1 MSAETRLPALRV
13 RPFTNSLVIGGNPA
27 YNWPGYPEGLMSLP
41 RTYAC
46 VLCLAALVS
55 FTAAY
60 SQRAPQGASAP
71 PSLDELA
78 RQSLATID
86 GSLKVPGL
94 KQPVDII
101 RDQQGIPH
109 IFAQNDDDLFFA
121 QGYVMAQDRLW
132 QLELWRRW
140 REGRLAEVFGPKA
153 FDYDARA
160 RLMMFRGP
168 WDAKEWTSYHPD
180 AERLFTAWAN
190 GHNAYIATHADNLP
204 VEFKLTGIKP
214 EPWTAKTVT
223 LRWAELGIDSTSA
236 APAAEI
242 QLALNVK
249 QFGAQEANRRAAPDP
264 YDDLKVP
271 EGLDLNWITEEAL
284 AAARKGDDDPFAPG
298 KLPSPEIVEA
308 YRSLVPAKQA
318 ARLMPELQD
327 MDGSNNWVVSGKL
340 TASGF
345 PIVSNDPHRAIIMP
359 SLRYFVHLDA
369 PGWHV
374 IGGGE
379 PPFVGVD
386 LGNNENMA
394 WGVTFAGVDEV
405 DTYVEQTNPANPN
418 ETKFNDTWVP
428 MKIIRE
434 EIKVKG
440 EDKPRVVEL
449 KFSKHGPVF
458 YEDQARHL
466 AFAARSSDQE
476 PGTAPFRGSFKLA
489 QATSC
494 EDFFD
499 RAMAWKLPSHNLI
512 CGDKKGNIA
521 LQVSGLAPDR
531 DGWTGRL
538 PVPGTGKYEWKGFR
552 SDLPREYNPARG
564 YIATANNNTHPQ
576 GYKGRPVFYNTT
588 RDVDIARITRIRQL
602 LDTQIAEHKPF
613 TIEDMERIQQ
623 DSYSLH
629 AERDAPLFKG
639 WTAKNPEA
647 EKARAMIEGW
657 DRILTKDTT
666 PGAIY
671 VRWTTTDAGRK
682 AVAATPGPEQRALV
696 EQGLLEA
703 LERVTK
709 DWGSDQSQWRYGRI
723 NQSPLQHMFIDQ
735 FSLKP
740 VERPGGFND
749 VNATGA
755 NFRRI
760 IDFADVD
767 KTMATNAPGE
777 SGQPGSPYYGNTRE
791 KLADGVYFN
800 LPFTRPA
807 VEKQA
812 AHKLTLLPQ

>member
-1 MSAETRLPALRV
+1 LGLSDAESV
-13 RPFTNSLVIGGNPA
+13 
-27 YNWPGYPEGLMSLP
+27 
-41 RTYAC
+41 
-46 VLCLAALVS
+46 VLC
-55 FTAAY
+55 F
-60 SQRAPQGASAP
+60 
-71 PSLDELA
+71 
-78 RQSLATID
+78 
-86 GSLKVPGL
+86 VP
-94 KQPVDII
+94 
-101 RDQQGIPH
+101 
-109 IFAQNDDDLFFA
+109 N
-121 QGYVMAQDRLW
+121 
-132 QLELWRRW
+132 
-140 REGRLAEVFGPKA
+140 
-153 FDYDARA
+153 
-160 RLMMFRGP
+160 
-168 WDAKEWTSYHPD
+168 
-180 AERLFTAWAN
+180 
-190 GHNAYIATHADNLP
+190 
-204 VEFKLTGIKP
+204 
-214 EPWTAKTVT
+214 
-223 LRWAELGIDSTSA
+223 
-236 APAAEI
+236 
-242 QLALNVK
+242 
-249 QFGAQEANRRAAPDP
+249 
-264 YDDLKVP
+264 
-271 EGLDLNWITEEAL
+271 
-284 AAARKGDDDPFAPG
+284 
-298 KLPSPEIVEA
+298 
-308 YRSLVPAKQA
+308 
-318 ARLMPELQD
+318 
-327 MDGSNNWVVSGKL
+327 
-340 TASGF
+340 
-345 PIVSNDPHRAIIMP
+345 
-359 SLRYFVHLDA
+359 
-369 PGWHV
+369 
-374 IGGGE
+374 
-379 PPFVGVD
+379 
-386 LGNNENMA
+386 
-394 WGVTFAGVDEV
+394 
-405 DTYVEQTNPANPN
+405 
-418 ETKFNDTWVP
+418 
-428 MKIIRE
+428 
-434 EIKVKG
+434 
-440 EDKPRVVEL
+440 
-449 KFSKHGPVF
+449 
-458 YEDQARHL
+458 
-466 AFAARSSDQE
+466 QE
-476 PGTAPFRGSFKLA
+476 PGTAPLRGSLRLA
-489 QATSC
+489 QATNC

-521 LQVSGLAPDR
+521 LQVSGFAPDR

-602 LDTQIAEHKPF
+602 LDKQIAEHKPF

-639 WTAKNPEA
+639 WTAKNPDA

-682 AVAATPGPEQRALV
+682 AVAAQAGPEQRALV

-723 NQSPLQHMFIDQ
+723 NRSPLRHMFIDQ

-760 IDFADVD
+760 IDLADVD

-777 SGQPGSPYYGNTRE
+777 SAQPGSPYYGNTRE

-812 AHKLTLLPQ
+812 AHKLTLSPP

>member
-1 MSAETRLPALRV
+1 
-13 RPFTNSLVIGGNPA
+13 
-27 YNWPGYPEGLMSLP
+27 MSLP
-41 RTYAC
+41 RLHAC
-46 VLCLAALVS
+46 VLCLLALVS
-55 FTAAY
+55 FTSAC
-60 SQRAPQGASAP
+60 SERTVQGAAAP
-71 PSLDELA
+71 ASLDELA
-78 RQSLATID
+78 RQSLAKID
-86 GSLKVPGL
+86 GTLTVHGL
-94 KQPVDII
+94 KRPVEII

-132 QLELWRRW
+132 QLEMWRRW
-140 REGRLAEVFGPKA
+140 REGRLAEIFGPKA

-190 GHNAYIATHADNLP
+190 GHNAYVATHADNLP
-204 VEFKLTGIKP
+204 VEFKLTGIQP

-223 LRWAELGIDSTSA
+223 LRWAELNIDSTSGG
-236 APAAEI
+236 PSSEI

-249 QFGAQEANRRAAPDP
+249 QLGAEEANRRAAPDP

-271 EGLDLNWITEEAL
+271 DGLDLNWITEEAL
-284 AAARKGDDDPFAPG
+284 AASKKGDDDPFAPG
-298 KLPSPEIVEA
+298 KLPPPEIVEA
-308 YRSLVPAKQA
+308 YRSLVPASQA
-318 ARLMPELQD
+318 ARLIPELQD
-327 MDGSNNWVVSGKL
+327 MDGSNNWVVSAKL

-345 PIVSNDPHRAIIMP
+345 PILSNDPHRAIIMP

-386 LGNNENMA
+386 LGSNENMA
-394 WGVTFAGVDEV
+394 WGVTFAGTDEV
-405 DTYVEQTNPANPN
+405 DTYVEETNPANVN
-418 ETKFNDTWVP
+418 ETKFNGAWVP

-440 EDKPRVVEL
+440 ENKPRVVEL

-466 AFAARSSDQE
+466 AFAARSADQE
-476 PGTAPFRGSFKLA
+476 PGTAPVKGSFKLA
-489 QATSC
+489 QAASC

-499 RAMAWKLPSHNLI
+499 RAMSWKLPSHNLI

-521 LQVSGLAPDR
+521 LQVSGLAPGR
-531 DGWTGRL
+531 DGFTGRL

-576 GYKGRPVFYNTT
+576 DYKGRPVFYNTT
-588 RDVDIARITRIRQL
+588 RDADIARITRIRQL
-602 LDTQIAEHKPF
+602 LDQQIAEHKPF

-623 DSYSLH
+623 DNYSLH

-639 WTAKNPEA
+639 WTAKNPDA
-647 EKARAMIEGW
+647 EKARAMIAAW
-657 DRILTKDTT
+657 DRFLTKDTT
-666 PGAIY
+666 AGAIY
-671 VRWTTTDAGRK
+671 VRWTTTEAGRK
-682 AVAATPGPEQRALV
+682 AVAANPGPERQALV

-703 LERVTK
+703 LDRVTK
-709 DWGSDQSQWRYGRI
+709 DWGSDPSEWRYGRI
-723 NQSPLQHMFIDQ
+723 NQSPLQHMFIDA

-777 SGQPGSPYYGNTRE
+777 SAQPGSPYYGNTRE

-800 LPFTRPA
+800 LPFTRAA
-807 VEKQA
+807 VEKQS
-812 AHKLTLLPQ
+812 AHKLTLSPR

>member
-1 MSAETRLPALRV
+1 MSLYKKNSVRGNAMMTLR
-13 RPFTNSLVIGGNPA
+13 NSLLV
-27 YNWPGYPEGLMSLP
+27 
-41 RTYAC
+41 
-46 VLCLAALVS
+46 CLAALVP
-55 FTAAY
+55 FTAA
-60 SQRAPQGASAP
+60 SAPQGASAP
-71 PSLDELA
+71 ASLDELA

-94 KQPVDII
+94 KQPVAII

-109 IFAQNDDDLFFA
+109 IFAENDDDLFFA

-132 QLELWRRW
+132 QMEMWRRW
-140 REGRLAEVFGPKA
+140 REGRLAEIFGPKA
-153 FDYDARA
+153 FDYDART

-180 AERLFTAWAN
+180 AKRLFTAWAN
-190 GHNAYIATHADNLP
+190 GLNAYVATHADNLP

-214 EPWTAKTVT
+214 EPWTAKTVA
-223 LRWAELGIDSTSA
+223 LRLAQLGIDSTSGNEID
-236 APAAEI
+236 EI
-242 QLALNVK
+242 QLALNTK
-249 QFGAQEANRRAAPDP
+249 MFGAEMSTPRAAPDP
-264 YDDLKVP
+264 YDELRVP
-271 EGLDLNWITEEAL
+271 EGLDLNWITDDVL
-284 AAARKGDDDPFAPG
+284 AAARRANDSRFSPG
-298 KLPSPEIVEA
+298 KLPPPDIVEA
-308 YRSLVPAKQA
+308 YRSLVTKTMA
-318 ARLMPELQD
+318 ARLVPELQD
-327 MDGSNNWVVSGKL
+327 PDGSNNWVVSGRL
-340 TASGF
+340 TASGSV
-345 PIVSNDPHRAIIMP
+345 ILSNDPHRAVELP
-359 SLRYFVHLDA
+359 ALRYFVHLDA

-405 DTYVEQTNPANPN
+405 DTYVEQTNSANPN
-418 ETKFNDTWVP
+418 ETKFNDAWVP
-428 MKIIRE
+428 MKIIHE

-440 EDKPRVVEL
+440 EDKPRVVDL

-466 AFAARSSDQE
+466 AFAVRSSDQE
-476 PGTAPFRGSFKLA
+476 PGTAPYKGSLMLA

-512 CGDKKGNIA
+512 CGDRKGNIA
-521 LQVSGLAPDR
+521 LQVSGFAPER

-538 PVPGTGKYEWKGFR
+538 PVPGTGKYEWKGSR

-576 GYKGRPVFYNTT
+576 DYKGRPVFYNTT

-602 LDTQIAEHKPF
+602 LDKQIAEHKPF

-623 DSYSLH
+623 DNYSLH

-639 WTAKNPEA
+639 WTAKDPDA
-647 EKARAMIEGW
+647 EKARAIIAGW
-657 DRILTKDTT
+657 DRILTKDTM

-671 VRWTTTDAGRK
+671 VRWTTTEAGQK
-682 AVAATPGPEQRALV
+682 AVAAKPGPQQQALA

-760 IDFADVD
+760 IDLADVN

-777 SGQPGSPYYGNTRE
+777 SAQPGSPGGL
-791 KLADGVYFN
+791 KGS
-800 LPFTRPA
+800 
-807 VEKQA
+807 
-812 AHKLTLLPQ
+812 

>member
-1 MSAETRLPALRV
+1 MRL
-13 RPFTNSLVIGGNPA
+13 S
-27 YNWPGYPEGLMSLP
+27 
-41 RTYAC
+41 RTCAC
-46 VLCLAALVS
+46 ILCFAAIVS
-55 FTAAY
+55 FTVAC
-60 SQRAPQGASAP
+60 SQLAPKGASAP
-71 PSLDELA
+71 ASLDELA

-86 GSLKVPGL
+86 GRLKIPGL
-94 KQPVDII
+94 KMPVEII
-101 RDQQGIPH
+101 RDKQGIPH
-109 IFAQNDDDLFFA
+109 IFARNEDDLFFA

-132 QLELWRRW
+132 QMEMWRRW

-168 WDAKEWTSYHPD
+168 WDAQEWASYHPN
-180 AERLFTAWAN
+180 AKRLFTAWAN
-190 GHNAYIATHADNLP
+190 GHNAYIASHADNLP
-204 VEFKLTGIKP
+204 VEFKLTGIRP
-214 EPWTAKTVT
+214 EPWTVETVA
-223 LRWAELGIDSTSA
+223 LRWSQLNIDSTSGG
-236 APAAEI
+236 PTSEI
-242 QLALNVK
+242 QLALDVK
-249 QFGAQEANRRAAPDP
+249 KLGAKEANRSAAPDP

-271 EGLDLNWITEEAL
+271 EGLDLNWITEDAL
-284 AAARKGDDDPFAPG
+284 DASQKGEGDPFEPG

-308 YRSLVPAKQA
+308 YRSLVPTKLA
-318 ARLMPELQD
+318 ARLIPEMRD
-327 MDGSNNWVVSGKL
+327 MDGSNNGVVSGKL
-340 TASGF
+340 SASGM
-345 PIVSNDPHRAIIMP
+345 PIVSNDPHRTVSLP
-359 SLRYFVHLDA
+359 SLRYFVELDA

-405 DTYVEQTNPANPN
+405 DTYVEQTNPDNPN
-418 ETKFNDTWVP
+418 ETRFNDTWVP
-428 MKIIRE
+428 MKVIRE

-458 YEDQARHL
+458 YENPARHL

-476 PGTAPFRGSFKLA
+476 PGTAPFRGSLKLA
-489 QATSC
+489 QAASC

-499 RAMAWKLPSHNLI
+499 RATAWKLPSHNLI
-512 CGDKKGNIA
+512 CGDTKGNIA

-538 PVPGTGKYEWKGFR
+538 PVPGTGRYEWKGFR
-552 SDLPREYNPARG
+552 SDLPREYNPARD
-564 YIATANNNTHPQ
+564 YIATANNNTHPAD
-576 GYKGRPVFYNTT
+576 YRGRPVFYKTT
-588 RDVDIARITRIRQL
+588 KDADIARITRIRQL
-602 LDTQIAEHKPF
+602 LDKQIAAHKPF

-639 WTAKNPEA
+639 WTAKNPDA
-647 EKARAMIEGW
+647 EKSRAMIEGW
-657 DRILTKDTT
+657 DRILTRDTT
-666 PGAIY
+666 SGAIY
-671 VRWTTTDAGRK
+671 VRWTTTEAGRE
-682 AVAATPGPEQRALV
+682 AVAANPGPAQHALV

-703 LERVTK
+703 LERITK
-709 DWGSDQSQWRYGRI
+709 DWGPDQSQWRYGRI
-723 NQSPLQHMFIDQ
+723 NESRLQHMFIDKY
-735 FSLKP
+735 SLKA

-755 NFRRI
+755 HFRRI
-760 IDFADVD
+760 IDVADLD

-777 SGQPGSPYYGNTRE
+777 SAQPGSPYYGNQRE

-800 LPFTRPA
+800 LPFTRAA
-807 VEKQA
+807 VDKQT

>member
-1 MSAETRLPALRV
+1 MP
-13 RPFTNSLVIGGNPA
+13 
-27 YNWPGYPEGLMSLP
+27 LP
-41 RTYAC
+41 RTHAC

-55 FTAAY
+55 FTAAC
-60 SQRAPQGASAP
+60 SQRAVQGAPAP
-71 PSLDELA
+71 ASLDELA

-86 GSLKVPGL
+86 GDLKVPGL
-94 KQPVDII
+94 KQRVEII

-109 IFAQNDDDLFFA
+109 IFAQNEDDLFFA

-140 REGRLAEVFGPKA
+140 REGRLAEIFGPKA
-153 FDYDARA
+153 FDNDARA

-204 VEFKLTGIKP
+204 VEFMLTGIKP
-214 EPWTAKTVT
+214 ESWTAKTVT

-249 QFGAQEANRRAAPDP
+249 KFGAQEANRRTAPDP

-271 EGLDLNWITEEAL
+271 EGLDLSWITEDAL
-284 AAARKGDDDPFAPG
+284 AAAQKGDDDPFSPG
-298 KLPSPEIVEA
+298 KLPSPEIVEP
-308 YRSLVPAKQA
+308 YRSLVPAKQV

-345 PIVSNDPHRAIIMP
+345 PIVSNDPHRAILMP

-369 PGWHV
+369 PGWNV

-405 DTYVEQTNPANPN
+405 DTYVEKTNPANPN
-418 ETKFNDTWVP
+418 ETKFNDIWVP

-466 AFAARSSDQE
+466 AFAARSSNQE
-476 PGTAPFRGSFKLA
+476 PGTAPLRGSLRLA

-602 LDTQIAEHKPF
+602 LDKQIAEHKPF

-639 WTAKNPEA
+639 WTAKNPDA

-682 AVAATPGPEQRALV
+682 AVAAQAGPEQRALV

-760 IDFADVD
+760 IDLADVD

-777 SGQPGSPYYGNTRE
+777 SAQPGSPYYGNTRE

-812 AHKLTLLPQ
+812 AHKLTLSPP

>member
-1 MSAETRLPALRV
+1 
-13 RPFTNSLVIGGNPA
+13 
-27 YNWPGYPEGLMSLP
+27 
-41 RTYAC
+41 
-46 VLCLAALVS
+46 
-55 FTAAY
+55 
-60 SQRAPQGASAP
+60 
-71 PSLDELA
+71 
-78 RQSLATID
+78 
-86 GSLKVPGL
+86 
-94 KQPVDII
+94 
-101 RDQQGIPH
+101 
-109 IFAQNDDDLFFA
+109 
-121 QGYVMAQDRLW
+121 
-132 QLELWRRW
+132 
-140 REGRLAEVFGPKA
+140 
-153 FDYDARA
+153 
-160 RLMMFRGP
+160 
-168 WDAKEWTSYHPD
+168 
-180 AERLFTAWAN
+180 
-190 GHNAYIATHADNLP
+190 
-204 VEFKLTGIKP
+204 
-214 EPWTAKTVT
+214 
-223 LRWAELGIDSTSA
+223 
-236 APAAEI
+236 
-242 QLALNVK
+242 
-249 QFGAQEANRRAAPDP
+249 
-264 YDDLKVP
+264 
-271 EGLDLNWITEEAL
+271 
-284 AAARKGDDDPFAPG
+284 
-298 KLPSPEIVEA
+298 
-308 YRSLVPAKQA
+308 
-318 ARLMPELQD
+318 MPELQD

-418 ETKFNDTWVP
+418 ETKFNDVWVP

-476 PGTAPFRGSFKLA
+476 PGTAPLRGSLRLA

-552 SDLPREYNPARG
+552 SDLPRDYNPARG

-588 RDVDIARITRIRQL
+588 RDIDIARITRIRQL
-602 LDTQIAEHKPF
+602 LDKQIAQHKPF

-639 WTAKNPEA
+639 WTAKNPDA

-682 AVAATPGPEQRALV
+682 AVATQAGPEQRALV

-709 DWGSDQSQWRYGRI
+709 DWGSDQTQWRYGRI
-723 NQSPLQHMFIDQ
+723 NRSPLRHMFIDQ

-760 IDFADVD
+760 IDLAHVD

-777 SGQPGSPYYGNTRE
+777 SEQPGSPYYGNTRE

-812 AHKLTLLPQ
+812 AHQLTLSPP

>member
-1 MSAETRLPALRV
+1 M
-13 RPFTNSLVIGGNPA
+13 F
-27 YNWPGYPEGLMSLP
+27 LP
-41 RTYAC
+41 RNPAC

-55 FTAAY
+55 FTAAC
-60 SQRAPQGASAP
+60 SQRPAQGAPAP
-71 PSLDELA
+71 ASLDELA
-78 RQSLATID
+78 HQSLATID

-94 KQPVDII
+94 KQRVEII

-109 IFAQNDDDLFFA
+109 IFAQNEDDLFFA

-140 REGRLAEVFGPKA
+140 REGRLAEIFGPKA
-153 FDYDARA
+153 FDNDARA

-249 QFGAQEANRRAAPDP
+249 KFGAEEANRRTAPDP

-271 EGLDLNWITEEAL
+271 EGLDLNWITEDAL
-284 AAARKGDDDPFAPG
+284 AAAQKGDDDPFSPG
-298 KLPSPEIVEA
+298 KLPSPEIVEP
-308 YRSLVPAKQA
+308 YRSLVPARQA

-345 PIVSNDPHRAIIMP
+345 PIVSNDPHRAILMP

-394 WGVTFAGVDEV
+394 WGVTFAGIDEV
-405 DTYVEQTNPANPN
+405 DTYVEQTNPSNPN
-418 ETKFNDTWVP
+418 ETKFNDSWVP

-440 EDKPRVVEL
+440 EDKPRVVDL

-476 PGTAPFRGSFKLA
+476 PGTAPLRGSLRLA
-489 QATSC
+489 QAISC

-538 PVPGTGKYEWKGFR
+538 PVPGTGKYEWRGFR
-552 SDLPREYNPARG
+552 SDLPRDYNPARG
-564 YIATANNNTHPQ
+564 YIVTANNNTHPQ

-602 LDTQIAEHKPF
+602 LDKQIAQHKPF

-639 WTAKNPEA
+639 WTAKNPDA
-647 EKARAMIEGW
+647 EEARAIIEAW
-657 DRILTKDTT
+657 DRILTKNTT

-682 AVAATPGPEQRALV
+682 AVATQAGPEQRALV

-709 DWGSDQSQWRYGRI
+709 DWGSDRSQWRYGRI
-723 NQSPLQHMFIDQ
+723 NRSPLQHMFIDQ

-760 IDFADVD
+760 IDLEDVD

-777 SGQPGSPYYGNTRE
+777 SAQPGSPYYGNTRE

-812 AHKLTLLPQ
+812 AHQLTLSPP